1 MMFQRML
8 IIVNNS
14 ISKLKKGSLNTA
26 RNVKFSDAI
35 AKICKVSPDI
45 SIPEPECNVLD
56 GDSLLQRI
64 PWTEGEIFRELK
76 STYICIVLRYVN
88 LIYYTM
94 STQTKQVSR
103 MRHQKRVSVEVSPRM
118 KLALKKD
125 KKSSMSN
132 AFNKQDFG

>member
-1 MMFQRML
+1 MMFQGML

-14 ISKLKKGSLNTA
+14 ILKLKKGSLNTA

-56 GDSLLQRI
+56 GDSLIQRI

-76 STYICIVLRYVN
+76 STYICIVLMYVN

-94 STQTKQVSR
+94 GTQTKRLSR
-103 MRHQKRVSVEVSPRM
+103 M
-118 KLALKKD
+118 
-125 KKSSMSN
+125 
-132 AFNKQDFG
+132 